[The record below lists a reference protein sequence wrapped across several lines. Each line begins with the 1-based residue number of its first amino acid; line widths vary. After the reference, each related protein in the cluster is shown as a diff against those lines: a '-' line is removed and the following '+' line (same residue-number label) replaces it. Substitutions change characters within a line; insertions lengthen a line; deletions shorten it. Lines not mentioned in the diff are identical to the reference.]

1 MFEGVRWRKSRILNS
16 YSFAFWPFLSVS
28 QSEPTQLLLLS
39 ELILLKC
46 QILSLTFKCLFLW
59 CFFEVKRG
67 CSAMFSQGCFCRL
80 IRQEFKSGVSARLRC
95 RGSNLSSL
103 FFYQTI
109 VVRSFWQIF
118 LIFSGSFRCNCVCWM
133 AKPKHP
139 NTKDLLIYWTVC
151 ICLQTFHHVRFQTI
165 TEYHFRK
172 PKFPPSSLKRIPP
185 TTLTFF
191 FQNLP
196 LQMLGKY

>member
-1 MFEGVRWRKSRILNS
+1 MFEGVRWRKSRILNA

-103 FFYQTI
+103 FFFIKRSLSDPFDRFSWSFQVLSGVI
-109 VVRSFWQIF
+109 VSVEWRSPNIQILKTYWYIEQFAFVCKRFITFGFKQLLNTTFGNQNF
-118 LIFSGSFRCNCVCWM
+118 LPVHL
-133 AKPKHP
+133 K
-139 NTKDLLIYWTVC
+139 
-151 ICLQTFHHVRFQTI
+151 
-165 TEYHFRK
+165 EYHQQ
-172 PKFPPSSLKRIPP
+172 L
-185 TTLTFF
+185 
-191 FQNLP
+191 
-196 LQMLGKY
+196 